1 MFNYILW
8 KGREKLIRPFCKLVL
23 LIFIVLYGTLEA
35 EEKFS
40 LTDAMSSEEFTE
52 LGLTKLTP
60 QEINKLSDWI
70 NNFDKS
76 NLKQNQAFPDNEDR
90 FVITSQIDGSFR
102 GWDGKTVF
110 RLKNGQIWQQ
120 RLSGKWRY
128 FAEDPPVEITKNF
141 FGYFVM
147 RVNDKKS
154 IGVKR
159 VK

>member
-1 MFNYILW
+1 MER
-8 KGREKLIRPFCKLVL
+8 GEKLIRPFCKLVL

-35 EEKFS
+35 EEEFS
-40 LTDAMSSEEFTE
+40 LTDAMSSEEFRE

-70 NNFDKS
+70 NNFEKS
-76 NLKQNQAFPDNEDR
+76 NLKQNEASPDNEDR
-90 FVITSQIDGSFR
+90 FVITSQIDGTFR
-102 GWDGKTVF
+102 GWEGKTVF

>member
-1 MFNYILW
+1 M
-8 KGREKLIRPFCKLVL
+8 IRPFCKLVL

-35 EEKFS
+35 EEEFS

-70 NNFDKS
+70 NNLDKS
-76 NLKQNQAFPDNEDR
+76 NLKQNKAFPDNKDR

-102 GWDGKTVF
+102 GWEGKTVF

-120 RLSGKWRY
+120 NKYDYHYHYAYMPKVIIVKSG
-128 FAEDPPVEITKNF
+128 T
-141 FGYFVM
+141 GYKMQVDG
-147 RVNDKKS
+147 VSKS
-154 IGVKR
+154 VTVKR
-159 VK
+159 LK

>member
-1 MFNYILW
+1 M
-8 KGREKLIRPFCKLVL
+8 IRPFCKLVL

-76 NLKQNQAFPDNEDR
+76 NLKQNQA
-90 FVITSQIDGSFR
+90 
-102 GWDGKTVF
+102 
-110 RLKNGQIWQQ
+110 
-120 RLSGKWRY
+120 
-128 FAEDPPVEITKNF
+128 
-141 FGYFVM
+141 
-147 RVNDKKS
+147 
-154 IGVKR
+154 
-159 VK
+159 

>member
-1 MFNYILW
+1 
-8 KGREKLIRPFCKLVL
+8 
-23 LIFIVLYGTLEA
+23 
-35 EEKFS
+35 
-40 LTDAMSSEEFTE
+40 MSSEEFTE

-110 RLKNGQIWQQ
+110 RLKNGQISKIKSFY
-120 RLSGKWRY
+120 LSYLIIMRQNKLKKNEIFRKRRRY
-128 FAEDPPVEITKNF
+128 LADIKF
-141 FGYFVM
+141 
-147 RVNDKKS
+147 
-154 IGVKR
+154 
-159 VK
+159 

>member
-1 MFNYILW
+1 M
-8 KGREKLIRPFCKLVL
+8 IRPFCKLVL
-23 LIFIVLYGTLEA
+23 LIFIVLYGTLRL
-35 EEKFS
+35 KR
-40 LTDAMSSEEFTE
+40 SSRLQMRCRVRNLE

-147 RVNDKKS
+147 RV
-154 IGVKR
+154 KR
-159 VK
+159 